1 MFSWSYLKKILSN
14 ILLLTRT
21 FTVRCIQSIF
31 TCSFMSHTYWIRWK
45 MYRPGWCFCRVMKT
59 TGVLPGVR
67 VCLKNAHGFWD
78 NNITTPSVV
87 TPQEHNQHHLLHI
100 WFLVGNF
107 FSSFYKPSARESW
120 EKSWGN
126 SVSNHFCFHTSPSQK
141 VVMWSRLLLLLLLL
155 RF

>member
-1 MFSWSYLKKILSN
+1 
-14 ILLLTRT
+14 
-21 FTVRCIQSIF
+21 
-31 TCSFMSHTYWIRWK
+31 MSHTYWIRLK

-107 FSSFYKPSARESW
+107 FLPFTSHLLGRV
-120 EKSWGN
+120 EKRVEEILFQTT
-126 SVSNHFCFHTSPSQK
+126 SVFT
-141 VVMWSRLLLLLLLL
+141 LLLHRRLWCEVGCCCCCYYWDSNFFLELIWHCGPTE
-155 RF
+155 RK

>member
-1 MFSWSYLKKILSN
+1 
-14 ILLLTRT
+14 
-21 FTVRCIQSIF
+21 
-31 TCSFMSHTYWIRWK
+31 MSHTYWIRWK

-107 FSSFYKPSARESW
+107 FLPFTSHLLGRV
-120 EKSWGN
+120 EKRVEEILFQTT
-126 SVSNHFCFHTSPSQK
+126 SVFT
-141 VVMWSRLLLLLLLL
+141 LLLHRRLWCEVGCCCCCYYWDSNFFLELIWHCGPTE
-155 RF
+155 RK